1 MTACGES
8 GRSDNVAGVR
18 CPTCDHDDTRV
29 VDSRPADGGVA
40 VRRRR
45 TCPSCSSRFTT
56 YERFEPA
63 EVSVVKR
70 SGTRERFDLDKVE
83 RGVRL
88 AVKNRP
94 VDAARVEA
102 IVRNVDETVR
112 SVGPELSPD
121 QIGRYV
127 LDQLETLDEVA
138 YLRFASVH
146 QAFDDVEDFARE
158 ASRLSGN
165 A

>member
-1 MTACGES
+1 M
-8 GRSDNVAGVR
+8 
-18 CPTCDHDDTRV
+18 
-29 VDSRPADGGVA
+29 
-40 VRRRR
+40 
-45 TCPSCSSRFTT
+45 
-56 YERFEPA
+56 
-63 EVSVVKR
+63 VKR
-70 SGTRERFDLDKVE
+70 SGARERFDLDKVE

-112 SVGPELSPD
+112 SVGPELSSD

-127 LDQLETLDEVA
+127 LDQLKTLDEVA